1 MKTFTQKCKGCKGLL
16 TFKGSDHGKSGKCDH
31 CGTVNKISYPPK
43 AAVENKLAKEAV
55 RSKKSR
61 ERMEKK
67 KAAQEEAAETARK
80 KAETNAR
87 QKSDILKMKLKAKE
101 SKVQPPA
108 IKQTKALNKPRPAT
122 LSDFLIQVAEWTIL
136 LLFILLL
143 VPVLIAGVV
152 IGANGEVVRGLLIIA
167 GYIGLFAGFFAPVL
181 ALFRISYHVRQIN

>member
-16 TFKGSDHGKSGKCDH
+16 TFKGSDHGKSGKCAH

-61 ERMEKK
+61 ERVEKK

-101 SKVQPPA
+101 SKVQPPV

-122 LSDFLIQVAEWTIL
+122 LSDTLIQIAEWGIIIL
-136 LLFILLL
+136 FVVLLFPMMFL
-143 VPVLIAGVV
+143 GGTV
-152 IGANGEVVRGLLIIA
+152 IANGEVELGLMIIF
-167 GYIGLFAGFFAPVL
+167 GYIGSFAGFFAPVL